1 MKKHSSAEE
10 AVHHIYS
17 GQRIFIHG
25 GAATPTLLINA
36 LLMRAA
42 ELNNVELIHLHT
54 EGSMTWADKAYE
66 KSFKIT
72 NLFVGANAR
81 ETIDY
86 ERIDYIP
93 CFLSEIPNLFLS
105 KQRPIDVALLHLS
118 PPDQHGY
125 CSLGVSVDVAK
136 AAYESAN
143 LVIAQINTQ
152 MPRVHGDGFIH
163 INDIDHF
170 IEVDTPLIEANRK
183 EPDETSKRIAN
194 NVASLIE
201 DGSCLQIGIGAIPD
215 AVLSSLSDRRNL
227 GVHSEMWSDGVLNL
241 IKSGAIDNSKKQVHA
256 GKTVSGFI
264 IGSKSVYEFI
274 NDNPAVVQ
282 LGIDYVNNPNIIAR
296 NKKVIAINS
305 ATSVDLT
312 GQICADSIGPRI
324 ISGVGGQMDFIRGA
338 SLSAGGKPII
348 AIPSRTRKSQ
358 SRIVA
363 SLLPGSGVVTTRAHV
378 HYIVTEFGVANLYG
392 KTIGERAKSLIE
404 IAHPEDREWLSR
416 QWHLLIR
423 K

>member
-1 MKKHSSAEE
+1 MKKHLSAEQ

-17 GQRIFIHG
+17 GQRVFIHG

-66 KSFKIT
+66 KSFKIS

-170 IEVDTPLIEANRK
+170 IEVDAPLIEANRK

-201 DGSCLQIGIGAIPD
+201 DDSCLQIGIGAIPD

-282 LGIDYVNNPNIIAR
+282 LGIDYVNNPNVIAR

-363 SLLPGSGVVTTRAHV
+363 SLLPGSGVVTTRSHV
-378 HYIVTEFGVANLYG
+378 HYIVTEFGIANLYG
-392 KTIGERAKSLIE
+392 KTIGERARSLIE